1 MRCSCRRMI
10 RVRRARLECA
20 IKRKHC
26 QCKRRLIGTHV
37 PFPAV
42 PSLSVRV
49 TITSRNSASNLRNG
63 ILSSENTLRIRSP
76 QNSKLAPRKSKSNF
90 DFGTDGENERLGFR
104 VAVVRPG
111 IIAFRRPT
119 VDTTNAWLCLGSLP
133 QFSEGYVKM
142 KLFCSADHVHVVLNV
157 CVWGGALQRERVC
170 GVGVKGNVGR
180 RTTSPTHNS
189 R

>member
-1 MRCSCRRMI
+1 MLVCNKSGAGKTACTAPPPRVCRTARTVRHARPP
-10 RVRRARLECA
+10 RVEVVGKRL
-20 IKRKHC
+20 
-26 QCKRRLIGTHV
+26 
-37 PFPAV
+37 
-42 PSLSVRV
+42 RV

>member
-1 MRCSCRRMI
+1 MRF
-10 RVRRARLECA
+10 VYVFLKE
-20 IKRKHC
+20 
-26 QCKRRLIGTHV
+26 
-37 PFPAV
+37 
-42 PSLSVRV
+42 SLSLFFTEGHVFRV
-49 TITSRNSASNLRNG
+49 TITSRNSASNQRNG

-157 CVWGGALQRERVC
+157 CVGGGALQRERVC